1 MIDPLPGPLPGPFPG
16 RVIAVASGK
25 GGVGKTWLAVT
36 LAHALAQGG
45 RRALLV
51 DGDLGLANVDVQ
63 LGVSPHADLGSVVSG
78 RATMSEAVAPH
89 PGGFDIIAG
98 RSGSL
103 ALASADAAMLGPLL
117 QGARAATARYD
128 HVLLDLAAGV
138 DRPTRRMAVF
148 ADTLLVVATDDPT
161 SLTDAYAVLKLYA
174 HDKRHAPDR
183 GAGGE
188 ARIVINQAA
197 SVVAGQRTY
206 AALARACSAFLGA
219 APPLAGIV
227 RRDERVR
234 LAIRRQIPLLD
245 DAPGCHAAL
254 DVVALAESL

>member
-1 MIDPLPGPLPGPFPG
+1 MTDQLPG

-36 LAHALAQGG
+36 LAHALAKSG

-63 LGVSPHADLGSVVSG
+63 LGVTPHADLGSVVSG
-78 RATMSEAVAPH
+78 RTTLREAVAPH

-103 ALASADAAMLGPLL
+103 ALASADAAMVGLLL

-128 HVLLDLAAGV
+128 RVLLDLAAGV
-138 DRPTRRMAVF
+138 DRPARRMAVF

-174 HDKRHAPDR
+174 HDR
-183 GAGGE
+183 GAANGGE
-188 ARIVINQAA
+188 ASWGPRRCWPASFGATTRSVWRSGDRSLCWTTRPAA
-197 SVVAGQRTY
+197 TQRWMWSPS
-206 AALARACSAFLGA
+206 RSPC
-219 APPLAGIV
+219 
-227 RRDERVR
+227 RR
-234 LAIRRQIPLLD
+234 LAS
-245 DAPGCHAAL
+245 C
-254 DVVALAESL
+254 